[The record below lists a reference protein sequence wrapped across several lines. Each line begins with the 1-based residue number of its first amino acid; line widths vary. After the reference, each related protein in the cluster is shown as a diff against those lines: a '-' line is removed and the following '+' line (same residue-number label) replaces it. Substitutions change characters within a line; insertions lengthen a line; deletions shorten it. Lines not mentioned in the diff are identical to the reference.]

1 MSQLMEYDKQDSKQS
16 PISDNYETGYR
27 DSFAGQYGQKLEQQS
42 AGSRPKD
49 EYRLALAI
57 VSLSLLTL
65 LAIVLLTSIDFAN
78 LIAPGSVMFV
88 LFMLFIGVVVIN
100 FMFNRRT
107 Y

>member
-1 MSQLMEYDKQDSKQS
+1 MSQRMEYDEPDSKQS
-16 PISDNYETGYR
+16 SMSDSYDTGYR
-27 DSFAGQYGQKLEQQS
+27 DPFAGQYGQKLGQQS

-78 LIAPGSVMFV
+78 LIALGSVMLV

-100 FMFNRRT
+100 IMFNRRA